1 MHRTMLL
8 SARKITPLEIVGW
21 LLFFSFLLT
30 AELFRFGALETLL
43 LVIGFCI
50 GLFSIYK
57 VAVLGNEDY
66 KKHRREITVWLIR
79 FVVFKVAPL
88 AIAFI

>member
-1 MHRTMLL
+1 MRTMPI
-8 SARKITPLEIVGW
+8 SARKITPLEIISW

-30 AELFRFGALETLL
+30 AQVFNFGTLETFL

-57 VAVLGNEDY
+57 AAVLGKKDY
-66 KKHRREITVWLIR
+66 KKHQREITVWLVR
-79 FVVFKVAPL
+79 FVVFKVMPL
-88 AIAFI
+88 AIAFM